1 MTRPVVT
8 QGDIGHDLTT
18 INLLLSKHKAL
29 EQEIV
34 AHEKTLQESMSPG
47 RELIEQGIWGAEKIQ
62 QRLDEVS
69 SNWTKLIEMM
79 NQRKTRLTEA
89 VDFHQVSHHS
99 NYPNQYTYLYS
110 GRNVFNL
117 FVKTSNSKTLLFV
130 D

>member
-29 EQEIV
+29 EQEIL

-89 VDFHQVSHHS
+89 VDFHQVRHQT
-99 NYPNQYTYLYS
+99 NYPNILGDLGQDYEAPGKDGS
-110 GRNVFNL
+110 
-117 FVKTSNSKTLLFV
+117 SKSSSSVYFEV
-130 D
+130 